1 MRAVVL
7 LVQLLFGISATWC
20 GAALMMTPDGS
31 VLQLP
36 LSVLTNAPFTDF
48 FWPGLILFAV
58 LGLGHACAFVL
69 SVRRSPLAPWAALA
83 GGFAA
88 IIWILVQVIMTDPF
102 FWLQPVIGGMG
113 LLEVLGGE
121 SLWKK

>member
-7 LVQLLFGISATWC
+7 CVQLFFGISATWC
-20 GAALMMTPDGS
+20 GTALMMAPDGS
-31 VLQLP
+31 ALQLP
-36 LSVLTNAPFTDF
+36 LSVLTHAPFTDF
-48 FWPGLILFAV
+48 FWPGLVLCTV
-58 LGLGHACAFVL
+58 LGLGHVWAFVL
-69 SVRRSPLAPWAALA
+69 ALRRSSLAPWAALA